1 VCIPT
6 RARGHSKG
14 CSSIVSAP
22 RAQTRLD
29 RPSVLVLGGS
39 PTLAAQV
46 AGCIDEHFRAPCASR
61 CSSVAGLDHVNIH
74 ALDLVLCDDT
84 LPDAD
89 GFGALQQLLER
100 RESLPVVMMTGVH
113 DAARAAEAIRRG
125 AADFVLRTPEIL
137 TVVPMVVEKN
147 LEAERIRAENRRLQA
162 ALAASLS
169 ELKRKN
175 RELADAAARYEA
187 LATTDALTGLANR
200 RRLKEQL
207 HVMFSEAVRYGHDL
221 SCLMIDLDGF
231 KSINDSLG
239 HQAGDELLALAGRI
253 VDEQVRVSD
262 LAARYGGDEFVVILP
277 HTGSEVAAGL
287 AHRLRAAFQRRS
299 EPNLTARE
307 RRMHIGMSVGVASIS
322 VSRPLDARQ
331 LIAHADAA
339 LYAAKG
345 VSAPGVM
352 LCNPDGRTA
361 RPIDQMAA

>member
-1 VCIPT
+1 
-6 RARGHSKG
+6 
-14 CSSIVSAP
+14 VSAS
-22 RAQTRLD
+22 RAKTRLD
-29 RPSVLVLGGS
+29 RPSVLVLGGA
-39 PTLAAQV
+39 PALAAQI
-46 AGCIDEHFRAPCASR
+46 AGCIDAHFQAPCASR
-61 CSSVAGLDHVNIH
+61 CTSIAGLDHVNIH
-74 ALDLVLCDDT
+74 ALDLVLCDDS

-89 GFGALQQLLER
+89 GFGALSQLLQR

-113 DAARAAEAIRRG
+113 DAARAADAIRRG

-147 LEAERIRAENRRLQA
+147 LEAERIRVENRRLQA

-187 LATTDALTGLANR
+187 LATTDPLTGLANR

-207 HVMFSEAVRYGHDL
+207 HIMFSEAVRYGHDL

-231 KSINDSLG
+231 KLINDSLG

-262 LAARYGGDEFVVILP
+262 LAARYGGDEFIIILP
-277 HTGSEVAAGL
+277 HTASDTAAGL

-299 EPNLTARE
+299 EPTLTARE
-307 RRMHIGMSVGVASIS
+307 RTMRVGMSVGVASLG
-322 VSRPLDARQ
+322 VSRPLDAQQ

-345 VSAPGVM
+345 GSAPGVM

-361 RPIDQMAA
+361 RPIAPMAA